1 MFMYICMC
9 IHAHTNIVRCLF
21 TSLRLLCLS
30 LPHSSYSSYP
40 PGLGCCLS
48 PCPLFLLSSPQNCLS
63 DHTSPPLLSDFLCAF
78 TLSFLSQSCSSDHTV
93 ISVSV
98 RFTCFSLFFLPLM
111 SPCQGFSLSWSN
123 ILYPTRKRGPYNHS
137 CLRLESRTLIPFVY
151 LFIYSSHFFLF
162 CFCVFIWFL
171 GILLLFL
178 PVASYASACPL
189 HTHHGPV
196 RPHTSSAF
204 YMPHYLAVCLLVRH
218 LLACPNTCLSLIS

>member
-1 MFMYICMC
+1 M
-9 IHAHTNIVRCLF
+9 HTC
-21 TSLRLLCLS
+21 THEHSALS
-30 LPHSSYSSYP
+30 LHFVLPVLTAFFMFFVSSWPRVLPLSLSVIP
-40 PGLGCCLS
+40 PFFPSELPVRPYL
-48 PCPLFLLSSPQNCLS
+48 
-63 DHTSPPLLSDFLCAF
+63 TSFAFRLPVRLYPLLSLSELLLRPYRHLCF
-78 TLSFLSQSCSSDHTV
+78 CQIYLF
-93 ISVSV
+93 
-98 RFTCFSLFFLPLM
+98 FSLFSLPLM

-123 ILYPTRKRGPYNHS
+123 ILYPMRKRGPYNHS

-151 LFIYSSHFFLF
+151 LFIYSSHFLVF